1 MPQTQI
7 MSGLGLLKVF
17 EFNTPILFYRLE
29 NGGQR
34 TGKLGQ
40 GHTKSQAEQGLE
52 FRVTHSLSQVIIEHL
67 SIKYQA
73 VFPVGDTG
81 QVDPILAWPPW
92 NLQFICLFISVMLY
106 DTQDISFPTEGQTHA
121 LCIGR
126 MESTG
131 LQRSSLDCTV

>member
-7 MSGLGLLKVF
+7 MSELGVLKVF
-17 EFNTPILFYRLE
+17 EFNTPTLFYRLE

-52 FRVTHSLSQVIIEHL
+52 FRVTLSLSQVIIEHL

-81 QVDPILAWPPW
+81 QVNPILAPIE
-92 NLQFICLFISVMLY
+92 LTVRLFISVMLY
-106 DTQDISFPTEGQTHA
+106 DTQDISFPTEGQTYA
-121 LCIGR
+121 LCVGC